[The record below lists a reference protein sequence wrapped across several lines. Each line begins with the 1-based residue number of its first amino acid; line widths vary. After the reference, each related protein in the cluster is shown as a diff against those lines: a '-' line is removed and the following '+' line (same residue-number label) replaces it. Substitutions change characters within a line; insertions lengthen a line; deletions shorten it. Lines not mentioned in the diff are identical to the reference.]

1 MCFTL
6 HSRCESEELKPEPAA
21 LGGEWGAG
29 QVSQALSGIWKTIG
43 FGSVFVDVNVNVN
56 VFR

>member
-6 HSRCESEELKPEPAA
+6 HSRCESEELKPGPAA

-43 FGSVFVDVNVNVN
+43 FGFVDVNVNVN